1 MRVFRVFFCNVS
13 WILVNKMLKKVPL
26 VVILGS
32 TGTGKTK
39 LSLELAKKYGGEII
53 SADSMQVYKGLNIA
67 TAKATTAEQQVAPHH
82 LLDVAQPGIPYTVVD
97 FRNSAHPI
105 INDLLGRN
113 KMPIVVGGTNY
124 YIESLL
130 WNVLMAPTSS
140 SASTNQECG
149 VKRKLDNS
157 DSESDDMF
165 HIDTIKRFTTQQMNE
180 MESCDLHK
188 CLQQI
193 DPITANRLHP
203 NNKRKI
209 IRAIEIFNSSGKSMS
224 SLLEEQRSQDGGS
237 NLGGPLRYKNVILF
251 WLQCEQEILNR
262 RLDSRVDS
270 MLENGLLAEIRN
282 FHENFVKPFTDKDYT
297 KGILQ
302 TIGFKEFVPYLEK
315 FSRDEDD
322 KILQYT
328 NLKDDKMDIP
338 QGLEILTK
346 CLEELKLVTRRYS
359 KKQSKWVRNRFLG
372 NLSRDVPP
380 LYKLD
385 TTDPSKW
392 QEDVYGR
399 AEDVIEAFI
408 GDRMPKIEPEK
419 RFPGPKE
426 GLNDEV
432 TNFCEV
438 CQRTFVGEFQ
448 WKIHLESK
456 KHKRIQIKK
465 AKSDK

>member
-1 MRVFRVFFCNVS
+1 
-13 WILVNKMLKKVPL
+13 MLKKVPL

-53 SADSMQVYKGLNIA
+53 SADSMQVYRGLNIA
-67 TAKATTAEQQVAPHH
+67 TAKATTSEQQVAQHH
-82 LLDVAQPGIPYTVVD
+82 LLDVAQPGILYSVMD

-105 INDLLGRN
+105 INDLLTRN

-130 WNVLMAPTSS
+130 WKVLITT
-140 SASTNQECG
+140 STNSPSTSQECG

-157 DSESDDMF
+157 DSESDDTF
-165 HIDTIKRFTTQQMNE
+165 HLDTIRRLTEEEMGA

-209 IRAIEIFNSSGKSMS
+209 IRAIEIFNMSGKAMS
-224 SLLEEQRSQDGGS
+224 FLLDEQRSQDGGS

-251 WLQCEQEILNR
+251 WMQCEQEALNR

-270 MLENGLLAEIRN
+270 MLEAGLLAEIRE
-282 FHENFVKPFTDKDYT
+282 FHENFVKPFNDTKYT

-302 TIGFKEFVPYLEK
+302 TIGFKEFIPYLEK
-315 FSRDEDD
+315 FSNEEDKRILHYCKED
-322 KILQYT
+322 KKEEEK
-328 NLKDDKMDIP
+328 NVP

-346 CLEELKLVTRRYS
+346 CLEELKMVTRRYS
-359 KKQSKWVRNRFLG
+359 KRQAKWVRNRFLG
-372 NLSRDVPP
+372 NLSRDVPA

-392 QEDVYGR
+392 QEVVYER
-399 AEDVIEAFI
+399 AEEVIEAFMA
-408 GDRMPKIEPEK
+408 DRIPKIEPEK
-419 RFPGPKE
+419 RFPGLRE
-426 GLNDEV
+426 GLNEEV
-432 TNFCEV
+432 SNFCETCDRV
-438 CQRTFVGEFQ
+438 FVGEFQ
-448 WKIHLESK
+448 WEIHLKSN
-456 KHKRIQIKK
+456 KHKRMAKKK
-465 AKSDK
+465 ARTDK